1 MKKEKTKTWY
11 KKKLDS
17 VFSRYIREKY
27 EKDGKVPCYTCPH
40 IGTVKTMQCG
50 HFVPRQH
57 MSTRWDEDNCR
68 PQCLTKESYIRLFN
82 GLNKSVQNV
91 KVGEKIWGFDE
102 KSFEKMICTVE
113 TVESFLPEKVYE
125 VELENGDRF
134 FATGDHRVV
143 ANGEWKRIDEM
154 LHNATAYNIL
164 EM

>member
-27 EKDGKVPCYTCPH
+27 EKDGKLRCYTCPH

-68 PQCLTKESYIRLFN
+68 PQCYACNMLYNGQPSTFAVRLDAEKKGTVKRLEKKRHEIRQWTIEELKKEIELYA
-82 GLNKSVQNV
+82 GSV
-91 KVGEKIWGFDE
+91 
-102 KSFEKMICTVE
+102 
-113 TVESFLPEKVYE
+113 
-125 VELENGDRF
+125 
-134 FATGDHRVV
+134 
-143 ANGEWKRIDEM
+143 
-154 LHNATAYNIL
+154 
-164 EM
+164 